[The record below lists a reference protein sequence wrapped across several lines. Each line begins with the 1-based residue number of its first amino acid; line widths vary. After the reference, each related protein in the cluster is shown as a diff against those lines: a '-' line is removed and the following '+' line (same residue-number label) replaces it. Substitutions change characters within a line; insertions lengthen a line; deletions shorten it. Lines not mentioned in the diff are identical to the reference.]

1 MLGCLPCEVFIL
13 YPSVRTVQMWV
24 LESLEINRYLLTL
37 PSTQFSWILEGMY
50 LIGTTEGTL
59 RAVVKWPR
67 LLKGRDCS
75 RLKSHS
81 DGTTHLGENCGVVTI
96 LCMCVLPGGR
106 IQTWL
111 KGQTLLASFAEL
123 TTSSFLKCSLSLL
136 FLCLLFLWL
145 FLHIVLQ
152 MLFS

>member
-1 MLGCLPCEVFIL
+1 MLGCLPWEVFIL
-13 YPSVRTVQMWV
+13 YPSARTVQMWV

-106 IQTWL
+106 I
-111 KGQTLLASFAEL
+111 
-123 TTSSFLKCSLSLL
+123 
-136 FLCLLFLWL
+136 
-145 FLHIVLQ
+145 
-152 MLFS
+152 